1 MLVFKENVKGWT
13 SHKSFTPES
22 GVSCSG
28 DYYTFNNGKL
38 YLHHDKN
45 VDRNTF
51 YGNYTDSSIDLLLN
65 DAPSISKN
73 FVAINYEGSQSRV
86 LNYSTTSVVNEF
98 GNAVAL
104 SDAEAYKAVKAV
116 FKTVYADDVQKT
128 GISSVDVDEIIEV
141 DRPAE
146 KSYQPGHPKAD
157 KDGFIYTAAVNVDE
171 ELVEML
177 EASRQYENNVEMVTT
192 LRGLMMRTINMGK

>member
-1 MLVFKENVKGWT
+1 MADL
-13 SHKSFTPES
+13 
-22 GVSCSG
+22 
-28 DYYTFNNGKL
+28 NNIFDIAGRSMSAQMVRL
-38 YLHHDKN
+38 
-45 VDRNTF
+45 NT
-51 YGNYTDSSIDLLLN
+51 
-65 DAPSISKN
+65 
-73 FVAINYEGSQSRV
+73 VASNLANAR
-86 LNYSTTSVVNEF
+86 SV
-98 GNAVAL
+98 AS

-116 FKTVYADDVQKT
+116 FKTVYADDIQKT
-128 GISSVDVDEIIEV
+128 GISSVDVDSIVEV

-192 LRGLMMRTINMGK
+192 LRSLMMRTINMGK